1 MAWGQGAV
9 TRPIMVDSTTLCPL
23 CLCSSCIKLRP
34 SHTLQPDNVVS
45 SQLRQQLANWKG
57 LRFAVSTKRWTT
69 VISAPNCP
77 FPPGGRSL
85 SVFTCPHDP
94 PLWYHVR
101 FIFDPVCRLFLS
113 VIGSPVSL
121 YTDISLRF
129 REDVDDDASLP
140 DSDSTATDQ
149 REA

>member
-1 MAWGQGAV
+1 MAWGQSAV

-101 FIFDPVCRLFLS
+101 FIFDPVCRLFLFRYW
-113 VIGSPVSL
+113 VSGL
-121 YTDISLRF
+121 TIYRYFPAIPGRRRRRRF
-129 REDVDDDASLP
+129 SA
-140 DSDSTATDQ
+140 
-149 REA
+149 